1 LPNTKLNETLLTK
14 TPIHYALSSQITN
27 CLHLNL
33 DNIRGQNADNA
44 HRAHEKTQPHRQRFE
59 NRMPNNNKIGSEDGG
74 VFQQSEIPW
83 LTLSGRERE
92 RQSLSSKNAA

>member
-1 LPNTKLNETLLTK
+1 
-14 TPIHYALSSQITN
+14 
-27 CLHLNL
+27 
-33 DNIRGQNADNA
+33 
-44 HRAHEKTQPHRQRFE
+44 
-59 NRMPNNNKIGSEDGG
+59 MPNNNKIGSEDGG